1 MKIKILKI
9 FLIFLMQISSNVLIA
24 AENKILFKVDNE
36 IITTIDILNE
46 IKYLKLFNQNFK
58 NLEEI
63 KMFEISKNSLIR
75 EKIKEIELKK
85 KLSKLNIEDET
96 LNNIILNQS
105 KNIGFSN
112 IKEFESFLKKN
123 NLEFETIKYKITIEI
138 LWNQLIYEKFI
149 NDVKINKI
157 NIKENILLN
166 NKQIEFHLSEIIFDV
181 KDKDGLN
188 KRFELI
194 QKDIQE
200 KGFENAALI
209 HSISESADNGGDI
222 GWINSSSLNLK
233 LKKKI
238 EKLETNTFTDPIV
251 IPGGFII
258 LKLKDKREVEK
269 KINVDEEIDKIVK
282 QKVNEQLNQSSLI
295 YFNKVKKNIQ
305 INEL

>member
-9 FLIFLMQISSNVLIA
+9 FFIFLIHLSSNGLIA

-63 KMFEISKNSLIR
+63 KTFEISKNSLIR

-85 KLSKLNIEDET
+85 KLINLNIEDET
-96 LNNIILNQS
+96 LNNLILNQS

-112 IKEFESFLKKN
+112 IEEFKNFLKKKD
-123 NLEFETIKYKITIEI
+123 LEFKTIKYKFKIEI

-166 NKQIEFHLSEIIFDV
+166 NKQIEFHLSEIIFNV
-181 KDKDGLN
+181 KDKDELN
-188 KRFELI
+188 KSLETI
-194 QKDIQE
+194 QKDIQK

-209 HSISESADNGGDI
+209 HSISSSANNGGDI
-222 GWINSSSLNLK
+222 GWINSSSLNPNFK
-233 LKKKI
+233 NKI
-238 EKLETNTFTDPIV
+238 EKLKINSYTDPIV

-258 LKLKDKREVEK
+258 LKLKDKRKVEK

-282 QKVNEQLNQSSLI
+282 QKVNEQLNQSSI
-295 YFNKVKKNIQ
+295 VYFNKVKKNIQ

>member
-9 FLIFLMQISSNVLIA
+9 FFIFLIHLSSNGLIA

-63 KMFEISKNSLIR
+63 KTFEISKNSLIR

-85 KLSKLNIEDET
+85 KLINLNIEDET
-96 LNNIILNQS
+96 LNNLILNQS

-112 IKEFESFLKKN
+112 IEEFKNFLKKKD
-123 NLEFETIKYKITIEI
+123 LEFKTIKYKFKIEI

-166 NKQIEFHLSEIIFDV
+166 NKQIEFHLSEIIFNV
-181 KDKDGLN
+181 KDKDELN
-188 KRFELI
+188 KSLETI
-194 QKDIQE
+194 QKDIQK

-209 HSISESADNGGDI
+209 HSISSSANNGGDI
-222 GWINSSSLNLK
+222 GWINSSSLNPNFK
-233 LKKKI
+233 NKI
-238 EKLETNTFTDPIV
+238 EKLKINSYTDPIV

-258 LKLKDKREVEK
+258 LKLKDKRKVEK
-269 KINVDEEIDKIVK
+269 KINVDDEIDKIVK
-282 QKVNEQLNQSSLI
+282 QKVNEQLNQSSI
-295 YFNKVKKNIQ
+295 VYFNKVKKNIQ

>member
-157 NIKENILLN
+157 NIK
-166 NKQIEFHLSEIIFDV
+166 
-181 KDKDGLN
+181 
-188 KRFELI
+188 
-194 QKDIQE
+194 
-200 KGFENAALI
+200 
-209 HSISESADNGGDI
+209 
-222 GWINSSSLNLK
+222 
-233 LKKKI
+233 
-238 EKLETNTFTDPIV
+238 
-251 IPGGFII
+251 
-258 LKLKDKREVEK
+258 
-269 KINVDEEIDKIVK
+269 
-282 QKVNEQLNQSSLI
+282 
-295 YFNKVKKNIQ
+295 
-305 INEL
+305 

>member
-9 FLIFLMQISSNVLIA
+9 FFIFLIQFSSNVLIA

-36 IITTIDILNE
+36 IITTIDIYNE

-63 KMFEISKNSLIR
+63 KIFEISKNSMIR
-75 EKIKEIELKK
+75 EKIKEIDLKK
-85 KLSKLNIEDET
+85 RLTSLDIDDDT
-96 LNNIILNQS
+96 LNSLILNQT

-112 IKEFESFLKKN
+112 IKEFKNFLKKN
-123 NLEFETIKYKITIEI
+123 SLEFETIKYKFLIEI
-138 LWNQLIYEKFI
+138 LWNQFIYEKFI
-149 NDVKINKI
+149 NEVKINKI
-157 NIKENILLN
+157 DIKEKILSN
-166 NKQIEFHLSEIIFDV
+166 NKQIEFHLSEIIFDI
-181 KDKDGLN
+181 KNKNDLN
-188 KRFELI
+188 KRLELI
-194 QKDIQE
+194 QRDIKI

-209 HSISESADNGGDI
+209 HGISDSANNGGDI
-222 GWINSSSLNLK
+222 GWINLSSLNPK

-238 EKLETNTFTDPIV
+238 EKLEVNAFTDPIV

-258 LKLKDKREVEK
+258 LKLKDKREVER
-269 KINVDEEIDKIVK
+269 KINIDEEIDKIVK
-282 QKVNEQLNQSSLI
+282 QKVNEQLNQFSII

>member
-1 MKIKILKI
+1 
-9 FLIFLMQISSNVLIA
+9 MQISSNVLIA

-112 IKEFESFLKKN
+112 IKEFGSFLKKN

-209 HSISESADNGGDI
+209 HSISESANNGGDI

>member
-9 FLIFLMQISSNVLIA
+9 FFIFLIQFSSNVLIA

-36 IITTIDILNE
+36 IITTIDIYNE

-63 KMFEISKNSLIR
+63 KIFEISKNSMIR
-75 EKIKEIELKK
+75 EKIKEIDLKK
-85 KLSKLNIEDET
+85 RLTSLDIDDDT
-96 LNNIILNQS
+96 LNSLILNQT

-112 IKEFESFLKKN
+112 IKEFKNFLKKN
-123 NLEFETIKYKITIEI
+123 SLEFETIKYKFLIEI
-138 LWNQLIYEKFI
+138 LWNQFIYEKFI
-149 NDVKINKI
+149 NEVKINKI
-157 NIKENILLN
+157 DIKEKILSN
-166 NKQIEFHLSEIIFDV
+166 NKQIEFHLSEIIFDI
-181 KDKDGLN
+181 KNKNDLN
-188 KRFELI
+188 KRLELI
-194 QKDIQE
+194 QKDIKI

-209 HSISESADNGGDI
+209 HGISDSANNGGDI
-222 GWINSSSLNLK
+222 GWINLSSLNPK

-238 EKLETNTFTDPIV
+238 EKLEVNAFTEPIV

-258 LKLKDKREVEK
+258 LKLKDKREVER
-269 KINVDEEIDKIVK
+269 KINIDEEIDKIVK
-282 QKVNEQLNQSSLI
+282 QKVNEQLNQFSII

>member
-112 IKEFESFLKKN
+112 IKEFRSFLKKN

-209 HSISESADNGGDI
+209 HSISESANNGGDI

>member
-9 FLIFLMQISSNVLIA
+9 FFIFLIHLSSNGLIA

-63 KMFEISKNSLIR
+63 KTFEISKNSLIR

-85 KLSKLNIEDET
+85 KLINLNIEDET
-96 LNNIILNQS
+96 LNNLILNQS

-112 IKEFESFLKKN
+112 IEEFKNFLKKKD
-123 NLEFETIKYKITIEI
+123 LEFKTIKYKFKIEI

-166 NKQIEFHLSEIIFDV
+166 NKQIEFHLSEIIFNV
-181 KDKDGLN
+181 KDKDELN
-188 KRFELI
+188 KSLETI
-194 QKDIQE
+194 QKDIQK

-209 HSISESADNGGDI
+209 HSISSSANNGGDI
-222 GWINSSSLNLK
+222 GWINSSSLNPNFK
-233 LKKKI
+233 NKI
-238 EKLETNTFTDPIV
+238 EKLKINSYTDPIV

-258 LKLKDKREVEK
+258 LKLKDKRKVVK

-282 QKVNEQLNQSSLI
+282 QKVNEQLNQSSI
-295 YFNKVKKNIQ
+295 VYFNKVKKNIQ